1 MSELNWQRTPP
12 ITMVFFIL
20 REIKR
25 LVGNI
30 TNLIPVIAVVAVSGT
45 PAKAAILVAV
55 AYFLFTIA
63 VAIMHYNRFLFAIGD
78 DAIHL
83 RTGIMNRQNLTLK
96 FDRIQQAELNE
107 TWYFRPFDLTILSV
121 DSAGAGGN
129 EVEIPGLKTALAQ
142 QLRQQVLATAKSTE
156 TAAGEASDAGSEEQ
170 SEPDYQRQ
178 FSLPDIVRAGVIDN
192 KIFVLIAV
200 LAYPLSQLDIMEN
213 YIVPWLETHT
223 QWLDTSNWWVAPLL
237 GMAVLAMLFVLAIG
251 VSVVRYY
258 GLSLTIAGGRYQAR
272 GGLLTIRTLSFRY
285 HKLQRV
291 QIHQNLRARLF
302 GRWTLRVS
310 QLRPRQQAQGQAA
323 SQFTLPVVT
332 APILADL
339 RKLLKLPDPDSL
351 GWHRISVL
359 ALLGPSIWLA
369 VLAPLG
375 AYLIYRQVDSL
386 MLAAAISAG
395 FWLLLQIYIVLRW
408 MRFSYSTGEDWLA
421 VRRGVLSRRE
431 NWYPLYKV
439 QQIDVKRSP
448 WLRLLGFADLILN
461 TPAGSENIRYLPR
474 SQAEH
479 LQQQWVNDIA
489 RSHKPWM

>member
-25 LVGNI
+25 LVSNV
-30 TNLIPVIAVVAVSGT
+30 TNLIPVLAVVAVSGT
-45 PAKAAILVAV
+45 PAKAGILVAL
-55 AYFLFTIA
+55 AFFLFTIA
-63 VAIMHYNRFLFAIGD
+63 VAVMHYNRFLFAIAD

-107 TWYFRPFDLTILSV
+107 TWYFRPFGLTILSV
-121 DSAGAGGN
+121 DSAGAGGS
-129 EVEIPGLKTALAQ
+129 EVEIPGLKTELAQ
-142 QLRQQVLATAKSTE
+142 QLRQQVLATEKTDDKKS
-156 TAAGEASDAGSEEQ
+156 GEAADSGSQEQ

-178 FSLPDIVRAGVIDN
+178 FSLPDIIRAGIIDN
-192 KIFVLIAV
+192 KIFVLLAV
-200 LAYPLSQLDIMEN
+200 LAYPLSQLDIMED
-213 YIVPWLETHT
+213 YIVPWLETNT
-223 QWLDTSNWWVAPLL
+223 QWLDTDNWWVAPLL
-237 GMAVLAMLFVLAIG
+237 GIAVLAVLFVLAIG
-251 VSVVRYY
+251 VSIVRYY
-258 GLSLTIAGGRYQAR
+258 GLSLTIDGGRYQAR
-272 GGLLTIRTLSFRY
+272 GGLFTIRTLSFRY

-291 QIHQNLRARLF
+291 QIRQNLRARLL

-310 QLRPRQQAQGQAA
+310 QLRPRQQAQGQSA

-332 APILADL
+332 APVLADL
-339 RKLLKLPDPDSL
+339 RKLLKLPAPESL
-351 GWHRISVL
+351 GWQRISVL

-386 MLAAAISAG
+386 MLAAIVSAG
-395 FWLLLQIYIVLRW
+395 LWLLLQIYIVLRW

-448 WLRLLGFADLILN
+448 WLRVLGFADLILN
-461 TPAGSENIRYLPR
+461 TPAGSEDIRYLTR
-474 SQAEH
+474 SQAEQ
-479 LQQQWVNDIA
+479 LQRQWVNDIA